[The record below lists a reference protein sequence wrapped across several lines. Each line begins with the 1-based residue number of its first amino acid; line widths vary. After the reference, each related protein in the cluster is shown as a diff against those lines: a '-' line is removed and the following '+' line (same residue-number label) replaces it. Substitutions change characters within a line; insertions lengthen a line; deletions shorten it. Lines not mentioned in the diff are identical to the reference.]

1 MLKPEY
7 LEALPE
13 SMIVLMNDL
22 EEWAI
27 RDIVRRLKKSG
38 ITETA
43 RHQWEQISGF
53 YDETELIAKTGE
65 VSERAKALAG
75 ELFDKSEDTS
85 FSWQKEAYASVGK
98 TVAYDSV
105 RILLQA
111 SKERMLDDVLNLTST
126 LGFAVQKNGKTVF
139 QSIGQFYLAT
149 LNMAQMQLMVGI
161 ATPQSAIKQAVKAM
175 ANSGLRTV
183 EYASGTS
190 IRIDA
195 AARRA
200 IMTGVNQTTA
210 RMTDFLM
217 REMGAEYVETTA
229 HAGARPSHQTWQGK
243 QFKVNGEAPGYPNF
257 ALATGY
263 GTVTGLCGAN
273 CRHSY
278 YPYFPGYSTPAYTRQ
293 QLANIDPPP
302 FWYEGKRYTAYDATQ
317 MQRKFERNIRASRDR
332 LIGYEEGGLTDDF
345 MLESAKLKTLERGYK
360 EFCKHA
366 GLPTQNDRLQQLGF
380 GKSVSAKAVWANL
393 KYVEKYSG
401 YRYNKDGTIIVTD
414 DWKNKGH
421 VSIPKK
427 YRPYA
432 VVQTVSGKA
441 GQIDR
446 IIYGKDGIMVKQ
458 IHSGNHG
465 YPNRHRCG
473 KNGEHVHDYIW
484 EKDGTLKRTS
494 RELSDAERKEHSDI
508 V

>member
-1 MLKPEY
+1 
-7 LEALPE
+7 
-13 SMIVLMNDL
+13 
-22 EEWAI
+22 
-27 RDIVRRLKKSG
+27 
-38 ITETA
+38 
-43 RHQWEQISGF
+43 
-53 YDETELIAKTGE
+53 
-65 VSERAKALAG
+65 
-75 ELFDKSEDTS
+75 
-85 FSWQKEAYASVGK
+85 
-98 TVAYDSV
+98 
-105 RILLQA
+105 
-111 SKERMLDDVLNLTST
+111 
-126 LGFAVQKNGKTVF
+126 
-139 QSIGQFYLAT
+139 
-149 LNMAQMQLMVGI
+149 
-161 ATPQSAIKQAVKAM
+161 M

-190 IRIDA
+190 MRIDA

-200 IMTGVNQTTA
+200 VMTGVNQATA

-243 QFKVNGEAPGYPNF
+243 QFKANGEAPGYPNF
-257 ALATGY
+257 ALSTGY

-278 YPYFPGYSTPAYTRQ
+278 YPYFPGHSTPAYTKQ

-332 LIGYEEGGLTDDF
+332 LAGYDEGGLTEDF
-345 MLESAKLKTLERGYK
+345 MLESAKLKALERGYK
-360 EFCKHA
+360 SFSKQA
-366 GLPTQNDRLQQLGF
+366 GLPTQSDRLQQLGF
-380 GKSVSAKAVWANL
+380 GKSISSKAVWANL

-432 VVQTVSGKA
+432 VVQTVSGKT

-446 IIYGKDGIMVKQ
+446 IIYGEDGTMVKQ
-458 IHSGNHG
+458 IHAGNHG
-465 YPNRHRCG
+465 YPNKHRYG
-473 KNGEHVHDYIW
+473 KNGEHAHDYIW
-484 EKDGTLKRTS
+484 EKDGTLKRAS
-494 RELSDAERKEHSDI
+494 RELSDTERKEHSDI